1 MRKIRVVAVLV
12 AVVAALG
19 IGVGPASAKPY
30 FFKVADSHTV
40 QVVTG
45 R

>member
-1 MRKIRVVAVLV
+1 MRKFRIVAVLV

-30 FFKVADSHTV
+30 HFKSQQTV
-40 QVVTG
+40 TSVTG